1 MSDEEVVGT
10 FESALAAEL
19 DVHPS
24 NVEVS
29 FDSETGILTYVITS
43 DDIDLV
49 AEAITTVSE
58 PEFISRIDVG
68 EGIVINSIDTSDD
81 IVVTVDV
88 IVDAS
93 NVPDANVAADAVTQ
107 SIQEQDDTYEILSRG
122 KLLNLETFNVSAF
135 VWARF

>member
-1 MSDEEVVGT
+1 MSDDEVVAT

-24 NVEVS
+24 NVEVY

-68 EGIVINSIDTSDD
+68 EGILIDSIDASDD
-81 IVVTVDV
+81 IIVTVDV

-93 NVPDANVAADAVTQ
+93 NVPDANVAADAVAQ
-107 SIQEQDDTYEILSRG
+107 SIQQQDDAFDVSSQG
-122 KLLNLETFNVSAF
+122 KQL
-135 VWARF
+135 

>member
-1 MSDEEVVGT
+1 M
-10 FESALAAEL
+10 
-19 DVHPS
+19 
-24 NVEVS
+24 EVS

-49 AEAITTVSE
+49 AEAIMTVSE

-68 EGIVINSIDTSDD
+68 EGILIDSIDASDD
-81 IVVTVDV
+81 IVVTIDV

-107 SIQEQDDTYEILSRG
+107 SIQQQDDAFEISSRG
-122 KLLNLETFNVSAF
+122 KLLKHESVCSSLIFK
-135 VWARF
+135 

>member
-1 MSDEEVVGT
+1 MSDEEVVST
-10 FESALAAEL
+10 FESELAFEL

-68 EGIVINSIDTSDD
+68 DGILIDSIDASDD
-81 IVVTVDV
+81 IVVTIDV

-107 SIQEQDDTYEILSRG
+107 SIQQQDDAFEISSRG
-122 KLLNLETFNVSAF
+122 NLLRNELA
-135 VWARF
+135 